1 MSTPDITIEDGEAY
15 VPQLLDLI
23 KRYTDSLGR
32 DLAFQHLDEELADLT
47 HKYGEG
53 NGRLF
58 AALVDGIVAGVVAYH
73 RFDDTHAEMKRLYVA
88 PEYRGL
94 ALGKRLALRVT
105 EAAKEDGFPTMV
117 LDTASVLPHAIAI
130 YHALGFREIPAYYD
144 NPMSDVIY
152 MGLDLTDWEP
162 PVL

>member
-88 PEYRGL
+88 PE
-94 ALGKRLALRVT
+94 AAAIAHFAERLD
-105 EAAKEDGFPTMV
+105 AAGINRSDQMFRLPWDSP
-117 LDTASVLPHAIAI
+117 LDTALLA
-130 YHALGFREIPAYYD
+130 
-144 NPMSDVIY
+144 DVIRFNVADKA
-152 MGLDLTDWEP
+152 GLTSFWRP
-162 PVL
+162 RH